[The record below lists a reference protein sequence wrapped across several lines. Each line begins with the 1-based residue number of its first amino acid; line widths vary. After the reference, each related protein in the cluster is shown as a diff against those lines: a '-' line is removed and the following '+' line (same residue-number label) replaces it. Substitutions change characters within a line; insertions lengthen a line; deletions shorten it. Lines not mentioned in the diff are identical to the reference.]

1 MTYRAEFSDEFL
13 KIARKLKN
21 KDPELFRRLKTKI
34 EEILRNPEHHKPLKG
49 KMKGLR
55 RAHVGSFVII
65 FRIEG
70 ECVKF
75 VTFKHHDRAYV

>member
-21 KDPELFRRLKTKI
+21 KDPELFRRLKSKV
-34 EEILRNPEHHKPLKG
+34 EEILKDPEHHKPLKG

-55 RAHVGSFVII
+55 RAHVGSFVIV
-65 FRIEG
+65 FKIER
-70 ECVKF
+70 EYVRF
-75 VTFKHHDRAYV
+75 VTFKHHDRAYE

>member
-21 KDPELFRRLKTKI
+21 KDPELFRRLKTKV
-34 EEILRNPEHHKPLKG
+34 EEILRNLEHHKPLKG

-55 RAHVGSFVII
+55 RAHVGSF
-65 FRIEG
+65 
-70 ECVKF
+70 
-75 VTFKHHDRAYV
+75 ALNL

>member
-1 MTYRAEFSDEFL
+1 MIYKAEFSDEFL

-21 KDPELFRRLKTKI
+21 KDPELFRRLKIKI
-34 EEILRNPEHHKPLKG
+34 EEILKNPEHYKPLKG
-49 KMKGLR
+49 KLKGLR

-70 ECVKF
+70 ESVKF
-75 VTFKHHDRAYV
+75 VTLKHHDRAYE